1 MADTHEE
8 DLLALKEWLGGAWR
22 RLSDPSLTSF
32 ERRELRNYM
41 KQADDALRAGLKR
54 IVNRSRAR
62 REAEKAVPAARRL
75 DFRIIKPDA

>member
-1 MADTHEE
+1 MADTLDE
-8 DLLALKEWLGGAWR
+8 DLLALKEWLSGAWR

-54 IVNRSRAR
+54 IVDRSRAH
-62 REAEKAVPAARRL
+62 READKAAPATRRL
-75 DFRIIKPDA
+75 DFRIIKLEA

>member
-1 MADTHEE
+1 MADTLDD
-8 DLLALKEWLGGAWR
+8 DLLALREWLSGAWR

-54 IVNRSRAR
+54 IVDRSRAR
-62 REAEKAVPAARRL
+62 REAEKVAPAARRV
-75 DFRIIKPDA
+75 DFRIIKLDA